1 MVPKPE
7 PHAQAVRI
15 LIVED
20 EVLIRSLLADE
31 LREAGLAVIEA
42 GRANEAL
49 SYLESVGPVDL
60 VFTDVQMPGSLNGQE
75 LARHLRNVFLF
86 IPVILTSGNIG
97 PQSVDGLGVFVPKP
111 YDLRSVVRIV
121 FDTLRLGP
129 VQDLP

>member
-75 LARHLRNVFLF
+75 LARHLRNVFPL

-97 PQSVDGLGVFVPKP
+97 KLDG
-111 YDLRSVVRIV
+111 
-121 FDTLRLGP
+121 
-129 VQDLP
+129 